1 MNPSQ
6 LDNKQYKIKLQ
17 KTLEIIWYKNTI
29 VINKIGIKTYFQIIL
44 FEQYHFGSL

>member
-6 LDNKQYKIKLQ
+6 SDNKQYKIKLQ

-29 VINKIGIKTYFQIIL
+29 IVINKIGIKTYF
-44 FEQYHFGSL
+44 